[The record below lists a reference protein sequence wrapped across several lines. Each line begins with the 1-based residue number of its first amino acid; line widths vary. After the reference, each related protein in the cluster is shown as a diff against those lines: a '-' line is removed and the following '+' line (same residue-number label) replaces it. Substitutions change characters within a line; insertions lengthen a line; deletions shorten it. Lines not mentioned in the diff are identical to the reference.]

1 MQEGPTAERLRKTE
15 GDFVLV
21 GRSRSS
27 RRLTMYDDTLGR
39 AWMRHRVSALE
50 YTALQRYA
58 HHWARGGLLGP
69 LQSADLDRVYASNP
83 DGMSGLAK
91 TAAQLDH
98 RNKFHYARSR
108 SASGPRWWPI
118 APPCTICRSWRLAR
132 CWASAARR
140 GAGLPPTRYSPTPAT
155 GCRRCGRRSTG
166 RLTEGRFGTRFRY
179 GRAHAPIGPTESSIP
194 APLDAKRPPLMPG
207 AFSVSGMR
215 YDRLKK
221 EAFMYAAY
229 QDRRKSR

>member
-1 MQEGPTAERLRKTE
+1 MQEGPTAERLRKTD

-27 RRLTMYDDTLGR
+27 RRMTMYDDTLGR

-98 RNKFHYARSR
+98 RNKFHYARSQIGQRPALVADSAALYNLPIVEIGALLGFRSEARGR
-108 SASGPRWWPI
+108 SAAYEILSDAGY
-118 APPCTICRSWRLAR
+118 RLSR
-132 CWASAARR
+132 VWK
-140 GAGLPPTRYSPTPAT
+140 
-155 GCRRCGRRSTG
+155 
-166 RLTEGRFGTRFRY
+166 E
-179 GRAHAPIGPTESSIP
+179 I
-194 APLDAKRPPLMPG
+194 
-207 AFSVSGMR
+207 
-215 YDRLKK
+215 DR
-221 EAFMYAAY
+221 
-229 QDRRKSR
+229 

>member
-1 MQEGPTAERLRKTE
+1 MQEGPTAERLRKTD

-27 RRLTMYDDTLGR
+27 RRMTMYDDTLGR

-69 LQSADLDRVYASNP
+69 LQSADLDRVYA
-83 DGMSGLAK
+83 
-91 TAAQLDH
+91 TAT
-98 RNKFHYARSR
+98 SSTTPGPR
-108 SASGPRWWPI
+108 SASGPRWWLT

-132 CWASAARR
+132 CWASAARH

-155 GCRRCGRRSTG
+155 GCRGCGRRLTG

-194 APLDAKRPPLMPG
+194 APLDAKRPPRDAGGL
-207 AFSVSGMR
+207 FSFRGVTI
-215 YDRLKK
+215 
-221 EAFMYAAY
+221 A
-229 QDRRKSR
+229 